1 MVYSIVMADELYLK
15 SPEAQLESPADT
27 IHSYLIATTMIT
39 ADSNIKGL
47 LWYDMI
53 NNYTKKSVL
62 KGQSNSML

>member
-1 MVYSIVMADELYLK
+1 MNVIIGKRRIDANIVMVYSIVMADELYLK

-47 LWYDMI
+47 L
-53 NNYTKKSVL
+53 
-62 KGQSNSML
+62 